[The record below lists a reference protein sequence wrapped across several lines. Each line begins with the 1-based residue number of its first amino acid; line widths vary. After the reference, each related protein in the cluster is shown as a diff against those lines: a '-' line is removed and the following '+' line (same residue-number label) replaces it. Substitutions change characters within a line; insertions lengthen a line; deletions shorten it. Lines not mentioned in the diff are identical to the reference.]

1 MSRSIPFQSLAYLME
16 GRGEGES
23 IETVLA
29 IDKTFECYQQY
40 FRHKCKVQHHM
51 GCFEES
57 QLHLSQTQY
66 VNPQQKDCVTF
77 TYQVG
82 MFLILANVYKE
93 LSI

>member
-1 MSRSIPFQSLAYLME
+1 
-16 GRGEGES
+16 
-23 IETVLA
+23 
-29 IDKTFECYQQY
+29 
-40 FRHKCKVQHHM
+40 M

-93 LSI
+93 PSI